1 MSEEHANIYNSY
13 YDLAKPPTEQQVQR
27 GFVKNK
33 PSVVFTLVPPTH
45 KLQNGRRYTIDATKN
60 KGMASAITYHGL
72 PSNAVPTHTH
82 IVTKTQEALNLFDE
96 LRWNEHVED
105 LKSQE
110 LKNEEKLAKFKADKL
125 NKFDAKGA
133 KLTDKKLK
141 SLDEKI
147 TQVEANL
154 ATLLQ
159 AVEKTSSRALDV
171 LKNLMGPLK
180 DTVKDVAA
188 EYFDTEVTTTVTR
201 WDVVDIRYMKDIN
214 ETDKLLIP
222 LTEYTG
228 DVADEEADDTP
239 EYRLC
244 VVAKLETQDVTS
256 KPRKDLIAIA
266 AIAYRLLAKKYGYG
280 LAEAQKGFMRN
291 NIKFLN
297 GLTCTAWAEMLKQ
310 INKYIPL
317 LTTYKDDEQYR
328 DNPDIP
334 NERKSLNEVEMCQ
347 VILGSMT
354 SQIQE
359 AYEVQNPSQKIVT
372 ELAPMVETLDALL
385 KQAKSNRAK
394 EQKEKATTPN
404 PTKNSQKKGK
414 EGKAAKKGGG
424 GGGGG
429 DKEHSPSNPR
439 DGGCP
444 DCQRKGKAAWW
455 THCFSDCRF
464 NKKNNNSS
472 STNTRQLR
480 DHDLS
485 ADDAEM
491 FARFKQW
498 SESERGRDRDHYR
511 HERKRSRSPD
521 RRYDDDYHRGRSY
534 DRDRDYRS
542 GSRNRGYG

>member
-1 MSEEHANIYNSY
+1 MSEEIYNAY
-13 YDLAKPPTEQQVQR
+13 CDLAKPPTENQVHR
-27 GFVKNK
+27 GYIKNK
-33 PSVVFTLVPPTH
+33 SSVPFTLVPPTH
-45 KLQNGRRYTIDATKN
+45 KSQNGRRYTIEASKN
-60 KGMASAITYHGL
+60 KGMASAITYYGL
-72 PSNAVPTHTH
+72 PINAVPTHTQ
-82 IVTKTQEALNLFDE
+82 IVIKTQEALNLFDE
-96 LRWNEHVED
+96 LCWNEHVED

-110 LKNEEKLAKFKADKL
+110 LKLEEKLAKFKADKL

-133 KLTDKKLK
+133 KLNDKKLK
-141 SLDEKI
+141 STEEKI
-147 TQVEANL
+147 TQCEANL

-159 AVEKTSSRALDV
+159 GVEKTSNRALDV
-171 LKNLMGPLK
+171 FKNLMGPLK
-180 DTVKDVAA
+180 DTVKEVAA
-188 EYFDTEVTTTVTR
+188 EYFNTEVTTTVTK
-201 WDVVDIRYMKDIN
+201 WNVVDIRYMKDIN
-214 ETDKLLIP
+214 DTDKLLIP
-222 LTEYTG
+222 LTEYNG
-228 DVADEEADDTP
+228 DVDDEEADDTP

-244 VVAKLETQDVTS
+244 VVAKLDTQEVTS

-266 AIAYRLLAKKYGYG
+266 AIAYRLLAKKHGYG
-280 LAEAQKGFMRN
+280 LAEAQRGFLRN
-291 NIKFLN
+291 NIKFHN
-297 GLTCTAWAEMLKQ
+297 GLTCTAWAELLKK
-310 INKYIPL
+310 INGYIPL
-317 LTTYKDDEQYR
+317 LTTYKDDEQYK

-359 AYEVQNPSQKIVT
+359 AYEVTNPSQKIVT

-404 PTKNSQKKGK
+404 PTKTSQKKGK
-414 EGKAAKKGGG
+414 DGKASKKGGG

-429 DKEHSPSNPR
+429 DKQDHSPTNPR

-444 DCQRKGKAAWW
+444 DCQKKGKSAWW
-455 THCFSDCRF
+455 THCFADCRHNR
-464 NKKNNNSS
+464 NKNNSS
-472 STNTRQLR
+472 STNTRQLH

-485 ADDAEM
+485 AADAEM
-491 FARFKQW
+491 FAKFKQW
-498 SESERGRDRDHYR
+498 SESERGRDRDYYR